1 MGSLLNRIP
10 ALLLLQTTLIFLF
23 AREYGLAFTPAI
35 LLGELFLAGEILA
48 GENQW
53 DRRKIYFSLIL
64 CVLTFFMPFFVS
76 TRLHYQKIAPQKVSG
91 EFIVAERRLW
101 GNGEIL
107 RLKDRNG
114 NFWTADVCGGLEN
127 AREGERYFLEARAV
141 PFNDREERSSFSS
154 EKFWRSRGVGG
165 QLRNIRGVKH
175 LSDAFSFYTIRQIVR
190 DRISHL
196 PQNCRVLVSAILLG
210 DRDPNLREDFRRWGI
225 SHILAVSGWH
235 VGLVAML
242 GCLIFGPGRLGLIL
256 CSILLW
262 GYCFLSGAS
271 VSALRASLM
280 LQVGMIGLFT
290 GRKARSLNSI
300 GIAGIIMIVWNPW
313 VAFDLGWQLSVLSA
327 AVVSALMYYKTIA
340 ALSLTSPLLWFI
352 TSPFVAPLAGG
363 IFYSSL
369 PINAM
374 ASVFF
379 SFILG
384 FVLLASLPTLV
395 GVNGFYF
402 SLPAELLLRAW
413 AIVADQWVDWLP
425 RALPVN
431 FFPAWLCGAV
441 FFFLIAGALKLR
453 LLRCVVLAVIGSCA
467 AVIVTML

>member
-23 AREYGLAFTPAI
+23 AREGGFAFLPAI
-35 LLGELFLAGEILA
+35 LLGEFFLAGEVLV
-48 GENQW
+48 GESRW
-53 DRRKIYFSLIL
+53 DGRKIFFCLTLCALAFVLPFIVSRRLI
-64 CVLTFFMPFFVS
+64 
-76 TRLHYQKIAPQKVSG
+76 HEKIAPQKISG
-91 EFIVAERRLW
+91 EFVVAERRLMSR
-101 GNGEIL
+101 GELL
-107 RLKDRNG
+107 RLRDKNG
-114 NFWTADVCGGLEN
+114 NFWTADVRGGLMD
-127 AREGERYFLEARAV
+127 AREGDRYFLEARTA
-141 PFNDREERSSFSS
+141 PFSHDVSSSN
-154 EKFWRSRGVGG
+154 KFWMARGVSGW
-165 QLRNIRGVKH
+165 LRSIRGIKR
-175 LSDAFSFYTIRQIVR
+175 LPNTFSFYTIRQILR
-190 DRISHL
+190 DRISYL

-235 VGLVAML
+235 VGLVAMF
-242 GCLIFGPGRLGLIL
+242 GCLIFGSGSIGLIL

-280 LQVGMIGLFT
+280 LQVGIIGLLT

-300 GIAGIIMIVWNPW
+300 GIAGLIMIIWNPW

-327 AVVSALMYYKTIA
+327 AVASALMYYKTIA

-363 IFYSSL
+363 IFFSSL

-384 FVLLASLPTLV
+384 FVLLSSLPTLV
-395 GVNGFYF
+395 GFNGFYF

-413 AIVADQWVDWLP
+413 AVVADQWVEWLP

-431 FFPAWLCGAV
+431 FFPAWICGAV

-453 LLRCVVLAVIGSCA
+453 PLRCVVLAVIGACA
-467 AVIVTML
+467 AMIVTML

>member
-23 AREYGLAFTPAI
+23 ARENSLAFLPAI

-48 GENQW
+48 GENRW
-53 DRRKIYFSLIL
+53 DTRKIIFSFVICGLALIL
-64 CVLTFFMPFFVS
+64 PFIVS
-76 TRLHYQKIAPQKVSG
+76 WRLRHDRVVPQKISG
-91 EFIVAERRLW
+91 DFVVAERRIW
-101 GNGEIL
+101 GRGEIL
-107 RLKDRNG
+107 RLKDGNG
-114 NFWTADVCGGLEN
+114 NFWTVDAQGELRN
-127 AREGERYFLEARAV
+127 AHEGECYFLEARVV
-141 PFNDREERSSFSS
+141 PFSIGEWHGSFDQ
-154 EKFWRSRGVGG
+154 EKFWRSRGVSG
-165 QLRNIRGVKH
+165 QLRNIRGIKR
-175 LSDAFSFYTIRQIVR
+175 LPDTFSFYTIRQILR
-190 DRISHL
+190 NRISNL
-196 PQNCRVLVSAILLG
+196 PENCRALVSAILLG
-210 DRDPNLREDFRRWGI
+210 DRDPNLREDFRRWGL

-242 GCLIFGPGRLGLIL
+242 GCFIFGSGRLGLIL
-256 CSILLW
+256 CSLLLW

-280 LQVGMIGLFT
+280 LQVGMIGLFA
-290 GRKARSLNSI
+290 GRKAVSLNSI
-300 GIAGIIMIVWNPW
+300 GIAGLVMIIWNPW

-327 AVVSALMYYKTIA
+327 AVASALMYYKTIA
-340 ALSLTSPLLWFI
+340 VLFLTSPMLWFI

-363 IFYSSL
+363 IFFSSL

-384 FVLLASLPTLV
+384 FVLLASLPTLF
-395 GVNGFYF
+395 GFNGFYF
-402 SLPAELLLRAW
+402 SLPAEILLRAW
-413 AIVADQWVDWLP
+413 SVVADQWVEWLP

-431 FFPAWLCGAV
+431 FFPVWLCGAV

-453 LLRCVVLAVIGSCA
+453 PLRCVVLAVIGACA
-467 AVIVTML
+467 AVMVTLL